1 MSSADRTARRYPVA
15 RTGAARRFLRERVY
29 PAFRVPALLAYR
41 MRLRFLFAISFFSP
55 YDIIEFQRRPARSW
69 SFLGWS
75 ADRWNDRLPPGE
87 AIRGPSRLSGAL
99 DPEPTA
105 QTDPKR
111 SLVPTPK

>member
-1 MSSADRTARRYPVA
+1 MSSADRTAPRYPVA

-69 SFLGWS
+69 SFLGWN
-75 ADRWNDRLPPGE
+75 ADRWNDRLPPNAE
-87 AIRGPSRLSGAL
+87 V
-99 DPEPTA
+99 
-105 QTDPKR
+105 QTE
-111 SLVPTPK
+111 SLVRQEAGEIQPAKVRPR